1 MNRAAFF
8 ILALPAFA
16 CVTVSSAEA
25 RVCDYRPSELL
36 RSGVAGARDAAGA
49 VADRAAGAFTLTNAV
64 TGASMLGSTAS
75 TLGQIGG
82 AVGSTAAGAASAS
95 GAAVAAVG
103 LGAMEGL
110 CYFRDERISNYGEV
124 LQVMQAIAASADPA
138 YFRVDSGSPR
148 QKSAVIVIGDG
159 SGGATE
165 YPVRKLYIVNG
176 VLMHR
181 EWGLNT
187 PLGDV
192 GFMRPADA
200 VT

>member
-1 MNRAAFF
+1 MNRAVVF
-8 ILALPAFA
+8 ILALPALA
-16 CVTVSSAEA
+16 GVTVSSAEA

-36 RSGVAGARDAAGA
+36 RSGVSSARDAAGA
-49 VADRAAGAFTLTNAV
+49 FANRAAGAFTLTNAA

-75 TLGQIGG
+75 TLGEIGG
-82 AVGSTAAGAASAS
+82 AVGSTAAGAVSAS

-110 CYFRDERISNYGEV
+110 CYFRDERISDYGDV
-124 LQVMQAIAASADPA
+124 LQVMQAIADSADPA
-138 YFRVDSGSPR
+138 YFRVDDGTQR
-148 QKSAVIVIGDG
+148 QKSAVVVIGDG

-176 VLMHR
+176 VLIHR
-181 EWGLNT
+181 DWGLNT

-192 GFMRPADA
+192 GFMSPSDA
-200 VT
+200 VK